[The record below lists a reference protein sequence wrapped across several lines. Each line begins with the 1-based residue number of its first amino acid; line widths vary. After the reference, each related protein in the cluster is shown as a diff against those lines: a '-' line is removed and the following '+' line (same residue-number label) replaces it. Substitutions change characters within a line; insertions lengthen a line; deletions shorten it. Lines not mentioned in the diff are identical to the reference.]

1 MSATHQSEAADRP
14 SFAEA
19 VAVFFKPRVLI
30 VLLLGFASGLPL
42 ALSGSTLS
50 VWMTESGVDLKT
62 IGLFSLVGLP
72 YTIKFLWAPLVDALN
87 VPLLSRWLGRRR
99 GWLVFS
105 QLILI
110 ATIVFLGL
118 QNPTAA
124 PALVAFGAVLVAA
137 ASATQDIV
145 IDAFRVESLDT
156 SEQAAGMAG
165 YVAAYRI
172 GMLASGAGVL
182 VLVTWFESIGVDRG
196 SVWAWGYAAASA
208 AMIVGLAATLLAR
221 EPAAPERPVVDG
233 NPLQRVGATAFGAFS
248 AFLTRESAILIL
260 LFVVL
265 YKFCDAFAGALTAAF
280 VIDIG
285 FDKATYAAVVKGVGL
300 AAALAGGFAG
310 GMIARALPLATSL
323 WIGGILQMA
332 SNFVFSW
339 QAWMGVDTAALTATI
354 IVENFT
360 GAIGT
365 VIFVAYLSALC
376 GDRAHTATQ
385 FALLTALAAVGRTT
399 LASGSG
405 YIAVATG
412 WAWFFAITAVAAIPS
427 LFLLWWLQRR
437 GHFAKLQPA
446 QNLPVTEEATREE
459 PSREEQ
465 VHEEQARRDS
475 KTHQSTDE
483 SLDISQEE
491 LGQRWYEILDVS
503 PTASIEEINAAWR
516 EKMKRNHPDRVA
528 ELDPEFQ
535 TLAHKRAKALN
546 DAREEGL
553 RKYRPPHLY

>member
-1 MSATHQSEAADRP
+1 MTVAPETDTAPARA

-19 VAVFFKPRVLI
+19 IAVFFKPRVLI

-42 ALSGSTLS
+42 ALSGSTLA

-118 QNPTAA
+118 QNPVAA
-124 PALVAFGAVLVAA
+124 PGLVAFGAVLVAA

-182 VLVTWFESIGVDRG
+182 VLVAWLESAGVDRG
-196 SVWAWGYAAASA
+196 TVWAWGYAAAGA
-208 AMIVGLAATLLAR
+208 AMIIGLAATLIGR
-221 EPAAPERPVVDG
+221 EPAAPSQQPAQGG

-248 AFLTRESAILIL
+248 EFLTRESAILIL

-265 YKFCDAFAGALTAAF
+265 FKFCDAFAGALTAAF

-332 SNFVFSW
+332 SNLVFSW

-405 YIAVATG
+405 YIAVETG

-427 LFLLWWLQRR
+427 LFLLWRLQRR
-437 GHFAKLQPA
+437 GHFARLQPA
-446 QNLPVTEEATREE
+446 
-459 PSREEQ
+459 
-465 VHEEQARRDS
+465 
-475 KTHQSTDE
+475 
-483 SLDISQEE
+483 
-491 LGQRWYEILDVS
+491 
-503 PTASIEEINAAWR
+503 
-516 EKMKRNHPDRVA
+516 KM
-528 ELDPEFQ
+528 F
-535 TLAHKRAKALN
+535 AK
-546 DAREEGL
+546 DD
-553 RKYRPPHLY
+553 

>member
-1 MSATHQSEAADRP
+1 MTATQQADTAQRR
-14 SFAEA
+14 SLTEA

-87 VPLLSRWLGRRR
+87 IPLLSRWLGRRR

-110 ATIVFLGL
+110 GTIVFLGL

-124 PALVAFGAVLVAA
+124 PGLVALGAVLVAA

-196 SVWAWGYAAASA
+196 SVWAWGYAAAGA

-221 EPAAPERPVVDG
+221 EPAAPEHAPGQTG
-233 NPLQRVGATAFGAFS
+233 NPLHRVGATAFGAFS
-248 AFLTRESAILIL
+248 EFLTRKNAILIL

-285 FDKATYAAVVKGVGL
+285 FDRATYAAVVKGVGL
-300 AAALAGGFAG
+300 AAALIGGFAG
-310 GMIARALPLATSL
+310 GVIARALPLSTSL
-323 WIGGILQMA
+323 WIGGILQMV
-332 SNFVFSW
+332 SNLVFSW
-339 QAWMGVDTAALTATI
+339 QAWMGVDVAALTVTI
-354 IVENFT
+354 VVENFT

-376 GDRAHTATQ
+376 GDRLHTATQ

-399 LASGSG
+399 LSSGSG
-405 YIAVATG
+405 FIAEAAG
-412 WAWFFAITAVAAIPS
+412 WAWFFALTAVAAIPS
-427 LFLLWWLQRR
+427 LLLLWWLQNR
-437 GHFAKLQPA
+437 GHFAMLTT
-446 QNLPVTEEATREE
+446 N
-459 PSREEQ
+459 
-465 VHEEQARRDS
+465 D
-475 KTHQSTDE
+475 
-483 SLDISQEE
+483 
-491 LGQRWYEILDVS
+491 QR
-503 PTASIEEINAAWR
+503 
-516 EKMKRNHPDRVA
+516 
-528 ELDPEFQ
+528 
-535 TLAHKRAKALN
+535 
-546 DAREEGL
+546 
-553 RKYRPPHLY
+553 